1 MVATQVKFK
10 SDTAFL
16 VIDVQNDFLAGGALA
31 VADGNAVVPVINGL
45 AQQFEHVILT
55 QDWHPKNHRSFASQH
70 ADVPPFGEFLADYGR
85 QTVWPDHCVQ
95 GSFGAELAV
104 DLAVPH
110 ARLIVRKGLNPAVDS
125 YSAFVEA
132 DGKTRTGLA
141 AYLRD
146 LGIQKVVLAGLA
158 TDFCVC
164 WTALDAVKAG
174 FECVVIQDACRA
186 IDVGGSLAD
195 ALSRM
200 KTAGVAVMTAEQAL
214 ALR

>member
-1 MVATQVKFK
+1 M
-10 SDTAFL
+10 
-16 VIDVQNDFLAGGALA
+16 
-31 VADGNAVVPVINGL
+31 
-45 AQQFEHVILT
+45 
-55 QDWHPKNHRSFASQH
+55 
-70 ADVPPFGEFLADYGR
+70 
-85 QTVWPDHCVQ
+85 Q
-95 GSFGAELAV
+95 GSFGAELAA

-110 ARLIVRKGLNPAVDS
+110 ARLIVRKGLNSDVDS

-174 FECVVIQDACRA
+174 LDCVVIQDACRA
-186 IDVGGSLAD
+186 IDVDDSLSD

-200 KTAGVAVMTAEQAL
+200 KIAGVTVMTAEQVL
-214 ALR
+214 ALC